1 MKDIGIKFGE
11 YLKNITIAVNYI
23 ANIIDGHNYI
33 KDILQKEGLKVFV
46 LGGELVDHNFN
57 ENKKNELK
65 KTLNFIIDIM
75 DIGYSEGVIS
85 EMNFTVFKE
94 GIIKFISTLDTITI
108 KETPVSKLLQNLIN
122 VQMEVDRKNAKENFI
137 KSNIH
142 NLDHNFVEN
151 KTVINSQESEN
162 IKLVNEGKNKIVP
175 ETKVAS
181 IIIKEG
187 YPDINQNGKDFPDQ
201 RKKIIVNLLKDKGG
215 QNIKDIKGHIRHV
228 TDKTIL
234 RDITE
239 LMVEKKVFRVGEKR
253 WAKYY
258 IK

>member
-1 MKDIGIKFGE
+1 MKDISIKFGE

-23 ANIIDGHNYI
+23 ANIIDNHNHI

-85 EMNFTVFKE
+85 EMNFMVFKE
-94 GIIKFISTLDTITI
+94 GIGKFILTLDTITT

-151 KTVINSQESEN
+151 KTVINSQESES

-175 ETKVAS
+175 ETKIAS
-181 IIIKEG
+181 ILEEN
-187 YPDINQNGKDFPDQ
+187 YSYTNQNGKDFPDQ